1 MFSRIGM
8 GIPGLGLARRAARMQ
23 ARTSGTHAA
32 ASDVRSQVAR
42 KAEELSKAL
51 EPSGEAPL
59 KSLRENGGGRPVIL
73 HAAVGWLLKE
83 DRIEVVRGSG
93 GFTVRLKR

>member
-23 ARTSGTHAA
+23 ARSVMTDAA
-32 ASDVRSQVAR
+32 DSDVRAEVAR
-42 KAEELSKAL
+42 KAEELAKAL
-51 EPSGEAPL
+51 ESAGDVPL
-59 KSLRENGGGRPVIL
+59 RSLREDGGRPVIL

-83 DRIEVVRGSG
+83 DRIQVVRGSG
-93 GFTVRLKR
+93 GLAARLKR